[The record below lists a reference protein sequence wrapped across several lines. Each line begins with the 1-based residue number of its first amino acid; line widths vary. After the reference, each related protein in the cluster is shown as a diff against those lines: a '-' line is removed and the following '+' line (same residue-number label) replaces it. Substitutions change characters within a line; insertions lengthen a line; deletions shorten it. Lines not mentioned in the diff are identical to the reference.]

1 MSIRD
6 ALDHDAFARAF
17 LEAYLENGFTTMTK
31 REIDLLVLRLL
42 VTHSD
47 GFSWEDPPSA
57 FELSQQLRAKR
68 SRIRSMMD
76 ELSFRLMA
84 DDTQARK
91 RLKKIIEDRIREEG
105 EPLFEESRVRLQI
118 EDGFL
123 REYAK
128 DLVQKDYGI
137 VDSSFNT
144 SIIVLSGDKFLALV
158 FEVMP
163 EAPRE
168 TIEEELERHREELH
182 ATPENGLFRQF
193 IEHAVKGAGTEGGKQ
208 AVRLGVT
215 ALSGGTSE
223 LPGLVR
229 WFIDKM
235 PGSGT
240 DAAGF
245 RGDADV

>member
-1 MSIRD
+1 MSIWD
-6 ALDHDAFARAF
+6 TLDHEAFAKAF
-17 LEAYLENGFTTMTK
+17 LAAYLENGFTTMTK

-42 VTHSD
+42 VSHSE
-47 GFSWEDPPSA
+47 GVSWENPPSA
-57 FELSQQLRAKR
+57 FDLSQELRVKR
-68 SRIRSMMD
+68 SRVRSMMD

-84 DDTQARK
+84 DGAQARK

-105 EPLFEESRVRLQI
+105 DNLFEAGRVRLQI

-123 REYAK
+123 REFAK
-128 DLVQKDYGI
+128 ELVQKDYGI

-163 EAPRE
+163 EAPRAK
-168 TIEEELERHREELH
+168 IEQELNRHRDELH
-182 ATPENGLFRQF
+182 ATSEKRLFRLF
-193 IEHAVKGAGTEGGKQ
+193 IEQAVKGAGTEGGKQ

-223 LPGLVR
+223 LPSLVQ

-235 PGSGT
+235 PGGDT
-240 DAAGF
+240 EAGGF
-245 RGDADV
+245 GEGAEV

>member
-6 ALDHDAFARAF
+6 ALDHEAFARAF

-42 VTHSD
+42 VTHAD

-105 EPLFEESRVRLQI
+105 DALFEESRVRLQI

-163 EAPRE
+163 ETPRE
-168 TIEEELERHREELH
+168 TIEEELKRHRAELQ
-182 ATPENGLFRQF
+182 ATSEKGLFRLF

-223 LPGLVR
+223 LPGLVQ

-235 PGSGT
+235 KGGDPDPG
-240 DAAGF
+240 GF
-245 RGDADV
+245 GGGADV

>member
-1 MSIRD
+1 MSIKD
-6 ALDHDAFARAF
+6 DLNHEAFAQAF
-17 LEAYLENGFTTMTK
+17 LEAYLENGFTAMTK

-42 VTHSD
+42 VTHSE

-57 FELSQQLRAKR
+57 FELAQQLRAKR

-76 ELSFRLMA
+76 ELSFRHLA
-84 DDTQARK
+84 DEAKAQK

-105 EPLFEESRVRLQI
+105 DALFEDSRVRLQI

-163 EAPRE
+163 ETPRE
-168 TIEEELERHREELH
+168 KIEEELKRHQAQLH
-182 ATPENGLFRQF
+182 ATSDKGLFRLF
-193 IEHAVKGAGTEGGKQ
+193 IEHAVKGAGAEGGKQ
-208 AVRLGVT
+208 AVRLGVA
-215 ALSGGTSE
+215 ALTGGTSE
-223 LPGLVR
+223 LPGLVQ
-229 WFIDKM
+229 WFVDRMKR
-235 PGSGT
+235 
-240 DAAGF
+240 A
-245 RGDADV
+245 DADGGSEGGIEV